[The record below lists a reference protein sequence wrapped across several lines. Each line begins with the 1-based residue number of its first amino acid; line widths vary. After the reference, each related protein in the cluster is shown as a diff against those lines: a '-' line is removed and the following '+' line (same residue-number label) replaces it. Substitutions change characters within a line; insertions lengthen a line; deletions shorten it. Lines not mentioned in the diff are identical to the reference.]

1 MISETDSKRRICYII
16 AFLLPLMITI
26 VALISMGI
34 TPFGSKALIKWDLEI
49 QYIDYFGWLHS
60 VLHGEGSIAYSFSKS
75 LGGATIGL
83 YAYYLASP
91 VNLLVYFFD
100 LEHLTEFVTLAIS
113 LKIALS
119 GLTSYIYLSHRFQ
132 KKKMAYLLLS
142 TSYALMEYV
151 VAYSSNMMFLD
162 GVIMLPL
169 VALGVYKLLYQK
181 KPAVLLF
188 SVAGTILF
196 NWYTGYMV
204 CAFSVM
210 LLFFELLIQKKKF
223 KENVKAFVSYGVTM
237 LLGLGTSAMLFM
249 PAILAQMKGKSDFSF
264 EKLIPAV
271 RTSLSSVLSSLY
283 IQSETNVSSN
293 PVIYTGGFVLVLCLA
308 LFFHKKAPK
317 RIRVCYGI
325 FLAVGV
331 GCFCLTTTDIVLSC
345 CRVVG
350 SYFFRYS
357 FLLSFLFVMLAGQSL
372 EYFGDKGS
380 DDKNDRMAIG
390 MPVILLIVGTFLLE
404 IKTKEKGILA
414 VILILFLAYGLCY
427 LGYLHAQKKS
437 VRYLCLGLI
446 FVGLSGELFFN
457 TKEQFATYPIPEKT
471 VSSYYKETSDIL
483 DTLDLKDGERLEK
496 TFSKLTLWREGGIP
510 PTSEGMSLGYR
521 GITHY
526 SSTFNTALAD
536 LGRRMGYTKGA
547 VAPTELTY
555 NEPVLF
561 SDSLFGMRY
570 VLTDKKLSSLV
581 YQEKKTTSKNYY
593 AYENPYA
600 LSTGFLVS
608 ERARDFKPRTDV
620 FENHRKTA
628 KLLLGEDVELY
639 KDADITLEKTKNSLV
654 WTAKATAD
662 GPFYMYMNCSH
673 PEKELYVNGE
683 YRQLYFN
690 RFYRNLVYI
699 GDYKAGQTVT
709 IELHGDQDDTFEH
722 NVLIKTLNM
731 PVFEKMIDTFKS
743 QSWDLK
749 TFEDGKVEASITT
762 DQRRLLMTTVPY
774 DEDWTVRV
782 NGKSVG
788 TKSVVNGMMAF
799 HVPEGKSTI
808 TMTYR
813 LGGQKKG
820 IAITIVSL
828 LVFFIWQYVQRR
840 KNRECMIN
848 TDEEDVNDAKNKKI
862 CDMIITFIKSEAFRY
877 LFIGGCTT
885 LVNLIVF
892 SVLTY
897 GTVLGKSDWGIT
909 VSNVISIVIS
919 ILFAYVTNKMFVFRS
934 KTDSFMTLLF
944 EMGKFLGA
952 RLATLVIEVGGVW
965 LAVSVIGQDKMIG
978 KLETQVLVVIG
989 NYFISKF
996 LVFTNHKEEAE

>member
-1 MISETDSKRRICYII
+1 MDEMVRKEISQMISETDHKRRIFYIV
-16 AFLLPLMITI
+16 AFLLPLVIAVFAFI
-26 VALISMGI
+26 CMGI
-34 TPFGSKALIKWDLEI
+34 TPFGDKALIKWDLEI

-60 VLHGEGSIAYSFSKS
+60 VLHGDSSIAYSFSKS

-100 LEHLTEFVTLAIS
+100 LEHLTQFVTLAIS

-132 KKKMAYLLLS
+132 KKKAVYLLLS

-169 VALGVYKLLYQK
+169 VALGVYKLVYQK
-181 KPAVLLF
+181 KPTVLLF

-204 CAFSVM
+204 CAFSVIM
-210 LLFFELLIQKKKF
+210 FFFELLIVKRDIR
-223 KENVKAFVSYGVTM
+223 ENVKSFLSYGVTM
-237 LLGLGTSAMLFM
+237 ALGLGTSAVLFL
-249 PAILAQMKGKSDFSF
+249 PAILAQMKGKSNFSL
-264 EKLIPAV
+264 EELVPAV

-293 PVIYTGGFVLVLCLA
+293 PVIYTGGFVLLLCLA
-308 LFFHKKAPK
+308 LLFQKKAPK
-317 RIRVCYGI
+317 RIRVCYGL
-325 FLAVGV
+325 FLAVGI

-345 CRVVG
+345 CRIVG

-372 EYFGDKGS
+372 EYFGGDREADAKG
-380 DDKNDRMAIG
+380 NLIALGAPALILAIG
-390 MPVILLIVGTFLLE
+390 TVVLEYRSENVKLLIAVVILLLG
-404 IKTKEKGILA
+404 
-414 VILILFLAYGLCY
+414 YGLCY
-427 LGYLHAQKKS
+427 LVYLRTGRS
-437 VRYLCLGLI
+437 VVRYACIGLI
-446 FVGLSGELFFN
+446 FIGLSGELFFN
-457 TKEQFATYPIPEKT
+457 AKGQFATYPIEEKT

-483 DTLDLKDGERLEK
+483 DTLKIQDGERLEK

-510 PTSEGMSLGYR
+510 PTSEGMAFGYR

-555 NEPVLF
+555 NEPILF

-570 VLTDKKLSSLV
+570 VLTDKKLSSSV
-581 YQEKKTTSKNYY
+581 YQEKKTASKNYY

-608 ERARDFKPRTDV
+608 EKARDFTPRTNV

-639 KDADITLEKTKNSLV
+639 KDAEITLDKTKTSLV

-690 RFYRNLVYI
+690 RFFRNLVYI

-709 IELHGDQDDTFEH
+709 IELRGDQDDTFEH
-722 NVLIKTLNM
+722 NVLVKTLNM
-731 PVFEKMIDTFKS
+731 PVFEKMVETFNS

-749 TFEDGKVEASITT
+749 TFEDGKVEATITT
-762 DQRRLLMTTVPY
+762 DERRLLMTTVPY
-774 DEDWTVRV
+774 DEDWTVKV

-808 TMTYR
+808 TMSYR
-813 LGGQKKG
+813 LGGKKKG
-820 IAITIVSL
+820 MAITICSL
-828 LVFFIWQYVQRR
+828 LVFAAWQYTDR
-840 KNRECMIN
+840 KRKSKGLQKSSG
-848 TDEEDVNDAKNKKI
+848 EE
-862 CDMIITFIKSEAFRY
+862 
-877 LFIGGCTT
+877 
-885 LVNLIVF
+885 
-892 SVLTY
+892 
-897 GTVLGKSDWGIT
+897 
-909 VSNVISIVIS
+909 
-919 ILFAYVTNKMFVFRS
+919 
-934 KTDSFMTLLF
+934 
-944 EMGKFLGA
+944 
-952 RLATLVIEVGGVW
+952 
-965 LAVSVIGQDKMIG
+965 
-978 KLETQVLVVIG
+978 
-989 NYFISKF
+989 
-996 LVFTNHKEEAE
+996 KE